1 MNKTTSGQNVPKAP
15 DGRVLEPSGLFLMDG
30 IEGLRSLPR
39 HSVDMLLTD
48 PPYGTTRNYWDVP
61 LPLIE
66 FWEAVR
72 WAVKPDGAV
81 LLFSQCPY
89 DKVLGASNLAM
100 LRHEWI
106 WYKERGTGFL
116 NANRAPLKKSENILV
131 FYQKPPVYNPQF
143 TYGEPY
149 RKTHARSGSSPN
161 YGKFEHII
169 ANDLQ
174 TKEILEAH
182 FLWSPEQH
190 LEFQK
195 KWITKEEFEK
205 TDNLYIKTCWSFSNN
220 RKAYI
225 YSKACYE
232 YKRRL
237 HNAICFGNY
246 KEFEDYCG
254 IDLSEI
260 DSYEDLNERRKAARR
275 AILKAL
281 KPYSFKEE
289 INSNTHIPKEIYDAI
304 LSGNKDWRN
313 LQSVEA
319 TKQGKNVENMLCLT
333 NLERTKQDDKC
344 VKNMLYLQNLEFS
357 KQSKHNKSLVVL
369 ENLQRTKQSKGLVS
383 IISSENLERTKQGKS
398 VERLQNLQSMEAC
411 KNSKS
416 VESLA
421 QQENLLRSKNI
432 TANNITITSVSYD
445 EIDLPD
451 PAETVIICDPPYR
464 NTQGYQVEFD
474 NDKFEQWC
482 IDKAAEGYEV
492 FVCEYNIENPAF
504 EEVWSKEVINTGG
517 GNKNQKKSI
526 EKLYHVK

>member
-1 MNKTTSGQNVPKAP
+1 MIRKYGAAYQGSKSKIADDIISKLPSKKYFIDAFSGGGALAHCA
-15 DGRVLEPSGLFLMDG
+15 LES
-30 IEGLRSLPR
+30 
-39 HSVDMLLTD
+39 
-48 PPYGTTRNYWDVP
+48 
-61 LPLIE
+61 
-66 FWEAVR
+66 
-72 WAVKPDGAV
+72 
-81 LLFSQCPY
+81 
-89 DKVLGASNLAM
+89 
-100 LRHEWI
+100 
-106 WYKERGTGFL
+106 
-116 NANRAPLKKSENILV
+116 
-131 FYQKPPVYNPQF
+131 
-143 TYGEPY
+143 
-149 RKTHARSGSSPN
+149 
-161 YGKFEHII
+161 GKFEHII

-174 TKEILEAH
+174 TKDILEAH
-182 FLWSPEQH
+182 FLWTPEQH

-205 TDNLYIKTCWSFSNN
+205 TNNLYIKTCWSFSNN

-260 DSYEDLNERRKAARR
+260 DSYDDLNERRKAARR

-281 KPYSFKEE
+281 KPYSFKET

-304 LSGNKDWRN
+304 LGGNKDWRN
-313 LQSVEA
+313 LSANRLDYKCIDRILRAE
-319 TKQGKNVENMLCLT
+319 TLETSKNVENMLCLT

-344 VKNMLYLQNLEFS
+344 VKNMLYLANLEYS
-357 KQSKHNKSLVVL
+357 
-369 ENLQRTKQSKGLVS
+369 KQSKGLVS
-383 IISSENLERTKQGKS
+383 IISSENLERTKYS
-398 VERLQNLQSMEAC
+398 
-411 KNSKS
+411 KN

-432 TANNITITSVSYD
+432 TASNISITSVSYD

-451 PAETVIICDPPYR
+451 PNETVIIADPPYR

-482 IDKAAEGYEV
+482 IDKAKEGYEI
-492 FVCEYNIENPAF
+492 FVCEYNINNPAF
-504 EEVWSKEVINTGG
+504 EEIWSKEVINTGG
-517 GNKNQKKSI
+517 GNKNQKRSI
-526 EKLYHVK
+526 EKLYHVKQKKLINI

>member
-1 MNKTTSGQNVPKAP
+1 MPIRKYGAAYQGSKSKIADEIISLLPARKYFIDAFSGGGALAHCA
-15 DGRVLEPSGLFLMDG
+15 LES
-30 IEGLRSLPR
+30 
-39 HSVDMLLTD
+39 
-48 PPYGTTRNYWDVP
+48 
-61 LPLIE
+61 
-66 FWEAVR
+66 
-72 WAVKPDGAV
+72 
-81 LLFSQCPY
+81 
-89 DKVLGASNLAM
+89 
-100 LRHEWI
+100 
-106 WYKERGTGFL
+106 
-116 NANRAPLKKSENILV
+116 
-131 FYQKPPVYNPQF
+131 
-143 TYGEPY
+143 
-149 RKTHARSGSSPN
+149 
-161 YGKFEHII
+161 GKFEHII

-174 TKEILEAH
+174 TKDILEAH
-182 FLWSPEQH
+182 FLWTPEQH

-195 KWITKEEFEK
+195 RWIEKEEFEK

-232 YKRRL
+232 YKRLL
-237 HNAICFGNY
+237 HNAICFRNY

-281 KPYSFKEE
+281 KPYSFKET
-289 INSNTHIPKEIYDAI
+289 INNNTHIPKEIYDAI
-304 LSGNKDWRN
+304 LAGNKDWRN
-313 LQSVEA
+313 LAGNRLDYKCIDRILRAESLENS
-319 TKQGKNVENMLCLT
+319 KNVENMLCLT
-333 NLERTKQDDKC
+333 NLERTKQDDK
-344 VKNMLYLQNLEFS
+344 
-357 KQSKHNKSLVVL
+357 QSKCVESLRS
-369 ENLQRTKQSKGLVS
+369 LQSMEATKQGKGLVS
-383 IISSENLERTKQGKS
+383 IISSENLERTKYS
-398 VERLQNLQSMEAC
+398 
-411 KNSKS
+411 KN

-432 TANNITITSVSYD
+432 TASNISITSVSYD

-482 IDKAAEGYEV
+482 IDKAREGYEV

-517 GNKNQKKSI
+517 GNKNQKRSV

>member
-1 MNKTTSGQNVPKAP
+1 MIRKYGAAYQGSKSKIADDIISKLPSKKYFIDAFSGGGALAHCA
-15 DGRVLEPSGLFLMDG
+15 LES
-30 IEGLRSLPR
+30 
-39 HSVDMLLTD
+39 
-48 PPYGTTRNYWDVP
+48 
-61 LPLIE
+61 
-66 FWEAVR
+66 
-72 WAVKPDGAV
+72 
-81 LLFSQCPY
+81 
-89 DKVLGASNLAM
+89 
-100 LRHEWI
+100 
-106 WYKERGTGFL
+106 
-116 NANRAPLKKSENILV
+116 
-131 FYQKPPVYNPQF
+131 
-143 TYGEPY
+143 
-149 RKTHARSGSSPN
+149 
-161 YGKFEHII
+161 GKFEHII

-174 TKEILEAH
+174 TKDILEAH
-182 FLWSPEQH
+182 FLWTPEQH

-205 TDNLYIKTCWSFSNN
+205 TNNLYIKTCWSFSNN

-260 DSYEDLNERRKAARR
+260 DSYDDLNERRKAARR

-281 KPYSFKEE
+281 KPYSFKET

-304 LSGNKDWRN
+304 LGGNKDWRN
-313 LQSVEA
+313 LSANRLDYKCIDRILRAE
-319 TKQGKNVENMLCLT
+319 TLETSKNVENMLCLT

-344 VKNMLYLQNLEFS
+344 VKNMLQ
-357 KQSKHNKSLVVL
+357 L
-369 ENLQRTKQSKGLVS
+369 ENLERTKQSKGLVS
-383 IISSENLERTKQGKS
+383 IISSENLERTKYS
-398 VERLQNLQSMEAC
+398 
-411 KNSKS
+411 KN

-432 TANNITITSVSYD
+432 TASNISITSVSYD

-451 PAETVIICDPPYR
+451 PNETVIIADPPYR

-482 IDKAAEGYEV
+482 IDKAKEGYEI
-492 FVCEYNIENPAF
+492 FVCEYNINNPAF
-504 EEVWSKEVINTGG
+504 EEIWSKEVINTGG
-517 GNKNQKKSI
+517 GNKNQKRSI
-526 EKLYHVK
+526 EKLYHVKQKKLINI